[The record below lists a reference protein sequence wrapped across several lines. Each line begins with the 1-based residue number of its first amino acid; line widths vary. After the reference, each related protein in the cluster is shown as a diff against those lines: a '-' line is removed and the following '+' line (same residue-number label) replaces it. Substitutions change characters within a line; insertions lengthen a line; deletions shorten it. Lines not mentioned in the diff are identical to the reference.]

1 MTGQQSSPGYVVG
14 RWIIRL
20 ASRFVPPARR
30 PEWLEEWHAEL
41 WHWGRRDGEHGGRP
55 PSAFRGMV
63 MCLGAFPHALWEHK
77 EEWRMERV
85 GQDLRYALRQ
95 IRRSPGFT
103 LVAVATLGL
112 GIGANTTIFSL
123 LNALLLRPPPG
134 IHQADRLVQVARMQP
149 GQDYDRISYL
159 NYLDLRAATEQL
171 DDVVAYAPTIFF
183 VGGAADTELIP
194 GEMVTGNYFDV
205 LGVAPALGRTL
216 QMDDDRIPGAHPV
229 VVISHRYWQRVF
241 GGDPAVVGRSLRV
254 GGQLLDIIGVAAEGF
269 VGTEI
274 ARNPVDAWVPL
285 MMYHNIRDGGV
296 LPPTPIFEHRG
307 WNFLRMFGRL
317 RDGATPAGA
326 RAELQTIAGGLRES
340 YGDQGIA
347 GFALVP
353 GLGLTPS
360 ERSAMTTLGAVLIG
374 AVVLVLL
381 ITCANVTNLLLV
393 RGAMRA
399 REIGVRMALGAGRGR
414 VLRQLLTESLIVA
427 VAGGVAAFLL
437 TLWTAQ
443 ALPALLPQQ
452 LSVPLG
458 PDARV
463 FALTLIVAGGT
474 AVVFGIVPAW
484 RTSQPELASA
494 LRAGGRGD
502 SEPSARLRNTLV
514 VAQLALSLVLLIGAG
529 LLLRSVRNAQGAEP
543 GYDTANV
550 LVMSLNVARV
560 GYQPERGQRFYD
572 DLVDEV
578 RAVPGVRSVALAL
591 TIPIAHYPSGQGVRL
606 SDEPPVPGRRP
617 LVLRYNTVTPDYFST
632 LGMPIVRGRG
642 FTDADRADG
651 DAVIVVN
658 QRLAELVWPGED
670 PIGKSLYDPTVDGLV
685 PMEVVGLVR
694 DARMRSLRTPPGPFM
709 FVPFTQDYDPAMSL
723 HVRTEGDP
731 MIVSSSVLQRIEA
744 LDGAVP
750 VYSVSNLR
758 DRIAGS
764 LRDTTTTARLITT
777 FGLLAL
783 VLAAIGLYGV
793 VAYSVEQRQRE
804 LGIRIALGAK
814 SIDVVKMVVGQGSR
828 MALLGVGVGLAGAIG
843 LTRLMRGMLYGVTPT
858 DPATLAAI
866 AVLLTGVAVTASYL
880 PARRATRADPLDAL
894 RSE

>member
-1 MTGQQSSPGYVVG
+1 MTRPQRGPGHVVARG
-14 RWIIRL
+14 IIRL
-20 ASRFVPPARR
+20 ASRLVPPARR
-30 PEWLEEWHAEL
+30 PEWLEEWESEL
-41 WHWGRRDGEHGGRP
+41 WHWGRRDHPNRP
-55 PSAFRGMV
+55 PSAIRGMV
-63 MCLGAFPHALWEHK
+63 MSIGAFRHAWWEQK

-85 GQDLRYALRQ
+85 GQDVRYAFRQ

-103 LVAVATLGL
+103 VVAVATLGL

-123 LNALLLRPPPG
+123 LNALLFRSPPG

-149 GQDYDRISYL
+149 GQDFDRISYP
-159 NYLDLRAATEQL
+159 NYLDLRSTTREL
-171 DDVVAYAPTIFF
+171 DDVVAYNPTVFF

-194 GEMVTGNYFDV
+194 GEIVTGNYFDV

-216 QMDDDRIPGAHPV
+216 QMQDDLVPGAHPV

-241 GGDPAVVGRSLRV
+241 GGNPAVVGRSLRI
-254 GGQLLDIIGVAAEGF
+254 GGQFLEIIGVAAEGF

-274 ARNPVDAWVPL
+274 ARSPVDAWVPM

-296 LPPTPIFEHRG
+296 VPPTPIFESRG
-307 WNFLRMFGRL
+307 WSFLRMFARL
-317 RDGATPAGA
+317 RDDASPAEA
-326 RAELQTIAGGLRES
+326 RAELQTIAGRLRES
-340 YGDQGIA
+340 YGGQGIA
-347 GFALVP
+347 GFALIP
-353 GLGLTPS
+353 GLGLTPA
-360 ERSAMTTLGAVLIG
+360 ERSAATTLGAVLIG

-393 RGAMRA
+393 RGAIRA
-399 REIGVRMALGAGRGR
+399 REIAVRMALGAGRGR
-414 VLRQLLTESLIVA
+414 VIRQLLTESLIVA
-427 VAGGVAAFLL
+427 VAGGMAAFLL

-484 RTSQPELASA
+484 QTSQPELASA
-494 LRAGGRGD
+494 LREGGRGK

-529 LLLRSVRNAQGAEP
+529 LLLRSVKNAQGAEP

-560 GYQPERGQRFYD
+560 GYQPEQGQRFYD
-572 DLVDEV
+572 DLVDHV
-578 RAVPGVRSVALAL
+578 RAVPGVRSAALAL
-591 TIPIAHYPSGQGVRL
+591 TIPIAHYPSGQGVLL
-606 SDEPPVPGRRP
+606 SNEPLAPGQRA
-617 LVLRYNTVTPDYFST
+617 LVLRYNTVTPGYFTT
-632 LGMPIVRGRG
+632 LGMPILRGRG

-651 DAVIVVN
+651 GRVVVVN

-670 PIGKSLYDPTVDGLV
+670 PIGKSLYDPTIDGLV

-709 FVPFTQDYDPAMSL
+709 FVPFTQEYDPAMSL

-731 MIVSSSVLQRIEA
+731 MVASSAVLRRIEE
-744 LDGAVP
+744 LDAAVP

-758 DRIAGS
+758 DRVAGS
-764 LRDTTTTARLITT
+764 LRETTTTARLITT

-783 VLAAIGLYGV
+783 ALAAIGLYGV
-793 VAYSVEQRQRE
+793 VAYGVEQRQRE
-804 LGIRIALGAK
+804 LGIRIALGAN
-814 SIDVVKMVVGQGSR
+814 SVDVVKMVVGQGSR
-828 MALLGVGVGLAGAIG
+828 IALVGVGLGLVGAVG
-843 LTRLMRGMLYGVTPT
+843 LTRLIRGMLYNVTPT
-858 DPATLAAI
+858 DPATLATI
-866 AVLLTGVAVTASYL
+866 AVLLAAVAMVASYL
-880 PARRATRADPLDAL
+880 PARRAARVDPLDAL